1 MAGWEIAVTM
11 VLFLCASMYLGTG
24 WSLSLFTLP
33 GRRQMTVGNYYDQII
48 APIARATRFFT
59 VMTVVMIAAAV
70 ALIVAEWGSWYV
82 LAPITVLAAIVGA
95 TLLTTLVIFRYNRRL
110 KARITDEAEL
120 REVLERWAFWN
131 WFRLA
136 LWTSQWV
143 AMAVYVALKLR

>member
-1 MAGWEIAVTM
+1 MAGWEIAVAL
-11 VLFLCASMYLGTG
+11 VLFACASMYLGTG
-24 WSLSLFTLP
+24 WSLTLFTLP
-33 GRRQMTVGNYYDQII
+33 GRRGMTVDNYYDQIV

-59 VMTVVMIAAAV
+59 VMTIVMVAAAI
-70 ALIVAEWGSWYV
+70 ALIVAEWGSWYI
-82 LAPITVLAAIVGA
+82 LAPIAVLVAVVGA

-110 KARITDEAEL
+110 KARIADPAEL

-143 AMAVYVALKLR
+143 AMAVFFALKLR